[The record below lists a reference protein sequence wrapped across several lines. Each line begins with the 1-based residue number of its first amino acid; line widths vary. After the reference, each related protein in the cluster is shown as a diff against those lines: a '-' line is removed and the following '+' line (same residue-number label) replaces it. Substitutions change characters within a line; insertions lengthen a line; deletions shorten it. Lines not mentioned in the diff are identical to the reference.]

1 MKEVCT
7 VRIAIRLL
15 MLLSLLLAAACSA
28 PQPNPE
34 QESRVTVPPDP
45 TSSASPASTP
55 QETPVPTVPAVAKVK
70 QPWQPGAFQKG
81 IQLYW
86 HYPASEHD
94 TKDKAKKLLDY
105 AVGLNANSVGITF
118 PIYTDGATPT
128 KVYVDAETPTPEQ
141 LGLVI
146 AAAKER
152 GLRVMV
158 RPSIYEANIT
168 AENPNAWRGSIYVA
182 DVDQWFASYQEVL
195 LRYVPVLIQYGVE
208 EYTLGTELNTLQ
220 PFAAN
225 WQHLMTAVQGM
236 GYSGTLSYAA
246 NWSGGINPAFHAM
259 GVDAY
264 PPVYLGDGATVPELS
279 EAMLGWMLDTYPPDV
294 RARLTVQEVGI
305 PALDGMYPH
314 PWHWGVDTVRASN
327 FDAQAKW
334 FAAMYD
340 AVKRAGLQGI
350 YYWSLDTNIDVLTAD
365 PATDYSGSFYGRP
378 AAESIR
384 SAFSL

>member
-1 MKEVCT
+1 MKEVCI

-15 MLLSLLLAAACSA
+15 IMLSLLLAAACSA
-28 PQPNPE
+28 PQPKPDPE
-34 QESRVTVPPDP
+34 QEPHVSVPDP
-45 TSSASPASTP
+45 TPSVQA
-55 QETPVPTVPAVAKVK
+55 TPVVTTPPVARVID
-70 QPWQPGAFQKG
+70 PWRPGEFQKG
-81 IQLYW
+81 IQVYW

-105 AVGLNANSVGITF
+105 AVSLKANAIGITF

-128 KVYVDAETPTPEQ
+128 RVYVDADTPTPEQ

-168 AENPNAWRGSIYVA
+168 AENPNAWRGSIYIA

-220 PFAAN
+220 PFASH
-225 WQHLMTAVQGM
+225 WQQLMTAVQSK
-236 GYSGTLSYAA
+236 GYGGTLSYAA
-246 NWSGGINPAFHAM
+246 NWSGGINSAFAAL

-264 PPVYLGDGATVPELS
+264 PSVRLGDDATVPELS
-279 EAMLGWMLDTYPPDV
+279 EAMLGWMLETYPADV

-314 PWHWGVDTVRASN
+314 PWHWGVDTARAFN
-327 FDAQAKW
+327 FAAQAKW

-340 AVKRAGLQGI
+340 AAKRAGLQGI
-350 YYWSLDTNIDVLTAD
+350 YYWSLDTNLDVLTAD